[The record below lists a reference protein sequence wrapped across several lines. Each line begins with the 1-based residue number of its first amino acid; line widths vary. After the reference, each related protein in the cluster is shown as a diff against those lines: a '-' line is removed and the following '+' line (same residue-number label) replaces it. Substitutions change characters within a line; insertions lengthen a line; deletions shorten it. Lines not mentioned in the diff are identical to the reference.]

1 MLYTHAYTRMQVCVY
16 MYILYTNFI
25 PTIFC
30 NAKMK
35 SKRKGGNIYC
45 SHRGEKN
52 LIQRHLLGN
61 ERHDFECF
69 MCVIIAT

>member
-35 SKRKGGNIYC
+35 KQKKGG
-45 SHRGEKN
+45 K
-52 LIQRHLLGN
+52 HLLFTQRGK
-61 ERHDFECF
+61 EFDSKTLARK
-69 MCVIIAT
+69 